1 MKHSEVIAKWIGKW
15 YAETPQLWFQCVWW
29 AKKYCEERGYPI
41 KSFWGSAW
49 NGWVTWKPFDDS
61 WVRFPYK
68 PWMFPKQWDL
78 IFWSE
83 DRCKNW
89 HVSVASKHCNP
100 NLLRHTDQNWTGK
113 QDKIQPRF
121 SDYKHVIWFYSKLWN

>member
-49 NGWVTWKPFDDS
+49 NWWKTWKPFDNTWRKVVKTS
-61 WVRFPYK
+61 FNAPSE
-68 PWMFPKQWDL
+68 WDI
-78 IFWSE
+78 IFWDE
-83 DRCKNW
+83 WRCKYG
-89 HVSVASKHCNP
+89 HVAVANKFSNLW
-100 NLLRHTDQNWTGK
+100 LLRYTDQNWTWK
-113 QDKIQPRF
+113 QDKIQARF
-121 SDYKHVIWFYSKLWN
+121 STYKNCVGWYTKL